1 MQNNIPTVYI
11 SEIYN
16 YCCIVK
22 STNLSTILQ
31 FCTKNMKKLKIQEY
45 RVVMATLEREPA
57 FSVGHF

>member
-11 SEIYN
+11 PEI

-31 FCTKNMKKLKIQEY
+31 FCTKNMKKLKI
-45 RVVMATLEREPA
+45 
-57 FSVGHF
+57 

>member
-11 SEIYN
+11 SEI

-31 FCTKNMKKLKIQEY
+31 FCTKYMKIKIEEY
-45 RVVMATLEREPA
+45 RVVMATIEHEPA
-57 FSVGHF
+57 FSAGHF

>member
-11 SEIYN
+11 SEN

-31 FCTKNMKKLKIQEY
+31 LCKKKIKNLRISCCHA
-45 RVVMATLEREPA
+45 V
-57 FSVGHF
+57 